1 MRVLVAP
8 DCFGGTLSAPAAA
21 RAIADGWARGAPDDS
36 IELCPLADGG
46 PGFLDTVQ
54 AALGGIL
61 HVVPVGS
68 PVGASVLGRVLLVER
83 PDRAP
88 TAYLEAA
95 DACGLNLVPA
105 DRRDPGRTST
115 RGVGELLLAA
125 RELGA
130 GTIVV
135 GLGGS
140 GTNDAGAG
148 MLAGLGLGPAG
159 GPLNRG
165 GSALAGLTAAD
176 LAGLGAL
183 RRGLAAVDLVAA
195 ADVDVPLLGRHGAS
209 AGFAPQKGAKPDQ
222 AQELE
227 RSLGHFAALAE
238 RVLGDEFTR
247 ANLLA
252 GSDHGS
258 HQRAAVL
265 PGAGAAGGLGF
276 GLALLGAR
284 LVPGA
289 AFVADAVGLADR
301 LARNDLV
308 VTGEGTFDWQ
318 SLHGKAVAEV
328 ARLAG
333 RAGVPAVVL
342 AGQSTVG
349 RREWSAGGIS
359 GVYPVAERPAEV
371 RAALA
376 DPVGTLAARAAR
388 VARTWSR

>member
-1 MRVLVAP
+1 M
-8 DCFGGTLSAPAAA
+8 
-21 RAIADGWARGAPDDS
+21 
-36 IELCPLADGG
+36 
-46 PGFLDTVQ
+46 
-54 AALGGIL
+54 
-61 HVVPVGS
+61 
-68 PVGASVLGRVLLVER
+68 
-83 PDRAP
+83 
-88 TAYLEAA
+88 
-95 DACGLNLVPA
+95 
-105 DRRDPGRTST
+105 
-115 RGVGELLLAA
+115 
-125 RELGA
+125 
-130 GTIVV
+130 
-135 GLGGS
+135 
-140 GTNDAGAG
+140 
-148 MLAGLGLGPAG
+148 
-159 GPLNRG
+159 
-165 GSALAGLTAAD
+165 TAAD

-376 DPVGTLAARAAR
+376 DPAGTLAARAAR

>member
-8 DCFGGTLSAPAAA
+8 DCFGGTLSAPEAA

-61 HVVPVGS
+61 HVLPVGS
-68 PVGASVLGRVLLVER
+68 PFGASVLGRVLLVER

-148 MLAGLGLGPAG
+148 MLAGLGLGP
-159 GPLNRG
+159 
-165 GSALAGLTAAD
+165 
-176 LAGLGAL
+176 
-183 RRGLAAVDLVAA
+183 
-195 ADVDVPLLGRHGAS
+195 
-209 AGFAPQKGAKPDQ
+209 
-222 AQELE
+222 
-227 RSLGHFAALAE
+227 
-238 RVLGDEFTR
+238 
-247 ANLLA
+247 
-252 GSDHGS
+252 
-258 HQRAAVL
+258 
-265 PGAGAAGGLGF
+265 PG
-276 GLALLGAR
+276 
-284 LVPGA
+284 
-289 AFVADAVGLADR
+289 
-301 LARNDLV
+301 
-308 VTGEGTFDWQ
+308 
-318 SLHGKAVAEV
+318 
-328 ARLAG
+328 
-333 RAGVPAVVL
+333 
-342 AGQSTVG
+342 
-349 RREWSAGGIS
+349 
-359 GVYPVAERPAEV
+359 
-371 RAALA
+371 
-376 DPVGTLAARAAR
+376 
-388 VARTWSR
+388 